1 MYLLSYLTPAIQR
14 SLTELRFYDMFF
26 EGIRRMAE
34 LMIFVWYGAL
44 LCAVTTK

>member
-26 EGIRRMAE
+26 KGIRRMAE